1 MTLLLVARFV
11 LLTGVVVLVVG
22 HVWLMVTGRS

>member
-11 LLTGVVVLVVG
+11 LLTGVVVLVAG
-22 HVWLMVTGRS
+22 HVWLMITGRS